1 MKRDPK
7 ILLDD
12 VIGAIVEIREYT
24 VGMDL
29 PAYRESRVRR
39 RAVERCST
47 IIGEALIQLRKHYPD
62 LASRLGNPRE
72 IVDFRNLLTHGYHKV
87 DDREV
92 WDIILND
99 LPVLHETASKL
110 RKGLEPE
117 DEPESTPPSF
127 GPGM

>member
-7 ILLDD
+7 VLLDD
-12 VIGAIVEIREYT
+12 VIGAIGEIREYT

-29 PAYRESRVRR
+29 LAYRESRVRR
-39 RAVERCST
+39 RAVERCFI
-47 IIGEALIQLRKHYPD
+47 IIGEALVKLRKHYPD
-62 LASRLGNPRE
+62 LIAQLGNPRE

-92 WDIILND
+92 WDIITDD
-99 LPVLHETASKL
+99 LPVLHETASDL

-117 DEPESTPPSF
+117 SPPPSP
-127 GPGM
+127 GPRM